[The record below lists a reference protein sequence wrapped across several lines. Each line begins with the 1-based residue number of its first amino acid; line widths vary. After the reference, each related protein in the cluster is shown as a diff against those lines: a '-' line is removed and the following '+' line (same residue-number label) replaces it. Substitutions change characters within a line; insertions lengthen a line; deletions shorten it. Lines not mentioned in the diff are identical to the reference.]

1 MLKHLLMNIIII
13 LIKAVRPI
21 PAEPIPAEPMPAKP
35 KPVEPR
41 PARQPPA
48 EPTQPAAI

>member
-1 MLKHLLMNIIII
+1 MLKHLLINMIII
-13 LIKAVRPI
+13 LIKVVRPI
-21 PAEPIPAEPMPAKP
+21 PAEPIPADPIPAKP
-35 KPVEPR
+35 KPAEPR